1 MAVAGSDGAGS
12 GRAVDVRST
21 LQRMRRRGGL
31 PVAFGGLFS
40 GSRQFRISELT
51 GTTTNSLRGL
61 AITPGNGLGGKV
73 LTMSRPISV
82 ADYPTSRAIS
92 HEYDAAVG
100 AEGLR
105 SMLAVPVVVRGQVRG
120 VLYGALRQPL
130 VLGDRALGS
139 AVETAREL
147 ERALEHELARELA
160 ARDEAQWLLA
170 EARRRRLRGQPRCA
184 PPAEETDSAV
194 WEEVREAHGDLRA
207 LAHRV
212 PDPQLRAEILTAC
225 GRLARASSGRGR
237 ERERPGGRSCRRA
250 RWTCWR
256 VWRRGR
262 RIRRRRS
269 GWGCGRRRSRAI
281 CGPRCGSWGPT
292 PVSTRSSRPA
302 GRGFCRRGCPADR
315 DACGGLLPYPPLPT
329 IGAPPRTPL
338 LKLPQLPLG
347 GAPWRG

>member
-1 MAVAGSDGAGS
+1 MREVAVAGSDGAGS
-12 GRAVDVRST
+12 DRAADMRSA

-40 GSRQFRISELT
+40 GARQFRISELT

-139 AVETAREL
+139 AVEAAREL
-147 ERALEHELARELA
+147 ERALEHELVQELA
-160 ARDEAQWLLA
+160 ARDEAQRLLA
-170 EARRRRLRGQPRCA
+170 EARQRRLRGQPRWA
-184 PPAEETDSAV
+184 PPTEETDPAV

-225 GRLARASSGRGR
+225 GRLARASSGHGR
-237 ERERPGGRSCRRA
+237 ERERPGGVELSPREVDVLACVASGATNSAAAERLGLRPETVKSYLRSSMRKLGARTRLHAVVEARRA
-250 RWTCWR
+250 
-256 VWRRGR
+256 
-262 RIRRRRS
+262 
-269 GWGCGRRRSRAI
+269 
-281 CGPRCGSWGPT
+281 
-292 PVSTRSSRPA
+292 
-302 GRGFCRRGCPADR
+302 
-315 DACGGLLPYPPLPT
+315 GLLP
-329 IGAPPRTPL
+329 
-338 LKLPQLPLG
+338 
-347 GAPWRG
+347 

>member
-1 MAVAGSDGAGS
+1 MREVAVTGSDG
-12 GRAVDVRST
+12 AVDVRST

-105 SMLAVPVVVRGQVRG
+105 SMLAVPVVVRGRVRG

-130 VLGDRALGS
+130 VLGDRALS
-139 AVETAREL
+139 AAVESAREL
-147 ERALEHELARELA
+147 ERVLESELAQELA
-160 ARDEAQWLLA
+160 VREEAQRLLT
-170 EARRRRLRGQPRCA
+170 EARQRRGQP
-184 PPAEETDSAV
+184 PGPQWEPSAEETDPAV

-212 PDPQLRAEILTAC
+212 PDPQLREEILTAC
-225 GRLARASSGRGR
+225 SRLARASSGRGR
-237 ERERPGGRSCRRA
+237 ERQHRHGVELSPREVDVLACVASGATNSTTAERLGLRPETVKSYLRSSMRKLGANTRLHAVVEARRA
-250 RWTCWR
+250 
-256 VWRRGR
+256 
-262 RIRRRRS
+262 
-269 GWGCGRRRSRAI
+269 
-281 CGPRCGSWGPT
+281 
-292 PVSTRSSRPA
+292 
-302 GRGFCRRGCPADR
+302 
-315 DACGGLLPYPPLPT
+315 GLLP
-329 IGAPPRTPL
+329 
-338 LKLPQLPLG
+338 
-347 GAPWRG
+347 

>member
-1 MAVAGSDGAGS
+1 MREVAVAGSDGAGS
-12 GRAVDVRST
+12 GRAADMRSA

-40 GSRQFRISELT
+40 GARQFRISELT

-139 AVETAREL
+139 AVEAAREL
-147 ERALEHELARELA
+147 ERALEHELAQELA
-160 ARDEAQWLLA
+160 ARDEAQRLLA
-170 EARRRRLRGQPRCA
+170 EARQRRLRGQPRWA
-184 PPAEETDSAV
+184 PPTEETDPAV

-237 ERERPGGRSCRRA
+237 ERERPSGVELSPREVDVLACVASGATNSAAAERLGLRPETVKSYLRSSMRKLGARTRLHAVVEARRA
-250 RWTCWR
+250 
-256 VWRRGR
+256 
-262 RIRRRRS
+262 
-269 GWGCGRRRSRAI
+269 
-281 CGPRCGSWGPT
+281 
-292 PVSTRSSRPA
+292 
-302 GRGFCRRGCPADR
+302 
-315 DACGGLLPYPPLPT
+315 GLLP
-329 IGAPPRTPL
+329 
-338 LKLPQLPLG
+338 
-347 GAPWRG
+347 

>member
-1 MAVAGSDGAGS
+1 MAGSDG
-12 GRAVDVRST
+12 AVDVRST

-31 PVAFGGLFS
+31 PVAFGGLSS

-51 GTTTNSLRGL
+51 GTTTNSLRDL
-61 AITPGNGLGGKV
+61 AVTPGNGLGGKV

-130 VLGDRALGS
+130 LLGDRALS
-139 AVETAREL
+139 AAVEAAREL
-147 ERALEHELARELA
+147 ERALERELAQELA
-160 ARDEAQWLLA
+160 ARDEARRLLA
-170 EARRRRLRGQPRCA
+170 EARQRRQRARWA
-184 PPAEETDSAV
+184 PTAESVEPLASLASVESLESVAWTDPAV

-225 GRLARASSGRGR
+225 GRLARATSGRGR
-237 ERERPGGRSCRRA
+237 ERGRPHGVDLSPREVDVLACVASGATNSAAAERLGLRPETVKSYLRSSMRKLGAHTRLHAVVEARRA
-250 RWTCWR
+250 
-256 VWRRGR
+256 
-262 RIRRRRS
+262 
-269 GWGCGRRRSRAI
+269 
-281 CGPRCGSWGPT
+281 
-292 PVSTRSSRPA
+292 
-302 GRGFCRRGCPADR
+302 
-315 DACGGLLPYPPLPT
+315 GLLP
-329 IGAPPRTPL
+329 
-338 LKLPQLPLG
+338 
-347 GAPWRG
+347 

>member
-1 MAVAGSDGAGS
+1 MREVAVAETDGAGS
-12 GRAVDVRST
+12 GRAVDMQST

-40 GSRQFRISELT
+40 GARQFRISELT

-82 ADYPTSRAIS
+82 ADYPASRAIS

-130 VLGDRALGS
+130 VLGDRALSS
-139 AVETAREL
+139 AVEAAREL
-147 ERALEHELARELA
+147 ERALEHELAQELA
-160 ARDEAQWLLA
+160 ARDEAQRLLA
-170 EARRRRLRGQPRCA
+170 EARRRRLRGQPRWA
-184 PPAEETDSAV
+184 PPTEETDPAV

-225 GRLARASSGRGR
+225 GRLARASSGHHGR
-237 ERERPGGRSCRRA
+237 ERERPSGVELSPREVDVLACVASGATNSAAAERLGLRPETVKSYLRSSMRKLGAHTRLHAVVEARRA
-250 RWTCWR
+250 
-256 VWRRGR
+256 
-262 RIRRRRS
+262 
-269 GWGCGRRRSRAI
+269 
-281 CGPRCGSWGPT
+281 
-292 PVSTRSSRPA
+292 
-302 GRGFCRRGCPADR
+302 
-315 DACGGLLPYPPLPT
+315 GLLP
-329 IGAPPRTPL
+329 
-338 LKLPQLPLG
+338 
-347 GAPWRG
+347 

>member
-1 MAVAGSDGAGS
+1 MREVAVTGSDG
-12 GRAVDVRST
+12 AVDVRST

-100 AEGLR
+100 AERLR
-105 SMLAVPVVVRGQVRG
+105 SMLAVPVVVRGRVRG

-130 VLGDRALGS
+130 VLGDRALTS
-139 AVETAREL
+139 AMESAREL
-147 ERALEHELARELA
+147 ERVLESELAQELA
-160 ARDEAQWLLA
+160 VREEAQRLLT
-170 EARRRRLRGQPRCA
+170 EARQRRGQPPGPRWE
-184 PPAEETDSAV
+184 PSAEETDPAV

-212 PDPQLRAEILTAC
+212 PDRKLREEILTVC
-225 GRLARASSGRGR
+225 SRLARASSGRGR
-237 ERERPGGRSCRRA
+237 QREHRSGRNGVELSPREVDVLACVASGATNSTAAERLGLRPETVKSYLRSSMRKLGAHTRLHAVVEARRA
-250 RWTCWR
+250 
-256 VWRRGR
+256 
-262 RIRRRRS
+262 
-269 GWGCGRRRSRAI
+269 
-281 CGPRCGSWGPT
+281 
-292 PVSTRSSRPA
+292 
-302 GRGFCRRGCPADR
+302 
-315 DACGGLLPYPPLPT
+315 GLLP
-329 IGAPPRTPL
+329 
-338 LKLPQLPLG
+338 
-347 GAPWRG
+347 

>member
-1 MAVAGSDGAGS
+1 MREVAVAGADGV
-12 GRAVDVRST
+12 VDVRST

-31 PVAFGGLFS
+31 PVAFGGLSS

-51 GTTTNSLRGL
+51 GTTTNSLRDL

-130 VLGDRALGS
+130 LLGDRALS
-139 AVETAREL
+139 AAVEAAREL
-147 ERALEHELARELA
+147 ERALERELAQELA
-160 ARDEAQWLLA
+160 ARDEARRLLA
-170 EARRRRLRGQPRCA
+170 EARQRRQRARWA
-184 PPAEETDSAV
+184 PTAESVESLASVESLESVAGTDPAV

-225 GRLARASSGRGR
+225 GRLARATSGRGR
-237 ERERPGGRSCRRA
+237 ERDRPHGVDLSPREVDVLACVASGATNSAAAERLGLRPETVKSYLRSSMRKLGARTRLHAVVEARRA
-250 RWTCWR
+250 
-256 VWRRGR
+256 
-262 RIRRRRS
+262 
-269 GWGCGRRRSRAI
+269 
-281 CGPRCGSWGPT
+281 
-292 PVSTRSSRPA
+292 
-302 GRGFCRRGCPADR
+302 
-315 DACGGLLPYPPLPT
+315 GLLP
-329 IGAPPRTPL
+329 
-338 LKLPQLPLG
+338 
-347 GAPWRG
+347 

>member
-1 MAVAGSDGAGS
+1 
-12 GRAVDVRST
+12 
-21 LQRMRRRGGL
+21 MRRRGGL

-40 GSRQFRISELT
+40 GARQFRISELT

-139 AVETAREL
+139 AVEAAREL

-160 ARDEAQWLLA
+160 VRDEAQRLLT
-170 EARRRRLRGQPRCA
+170 EARQRRLRGQPRWA
-184 PPAEETDSAV
+184 PPAEETDPAV

-212 PDPQLRAEILTAC
+212 PDPQLREEILTAC
-225 GRLARASSGRGR
+225 TRLARAASGRGR
-237 ERERPGGRSCRRA
+237 EREGRSGVELSPREVDVLACVASGATNTAAAERLGLRPETVKSYLRSSMRKLGAHTRLHAVVEARRA
-250 RWTCWR
+250 
-256 VWRRGR
+256 
-262 RIRRRRS
+262 
-269 GWGCGRRRSRAI
+269 
-281 CGPRCGSWGPT
+281 
-292 PVSTRSSRPA
+292 
-302 GRGFCRRGCPADR
+302 
-315 DACGGLLPYPPLPT
+315 GLLP
-329 IGAPPRTPL
+329 
-338 LKLPQLPLG
+338 
-347 GAPWRG
+347 